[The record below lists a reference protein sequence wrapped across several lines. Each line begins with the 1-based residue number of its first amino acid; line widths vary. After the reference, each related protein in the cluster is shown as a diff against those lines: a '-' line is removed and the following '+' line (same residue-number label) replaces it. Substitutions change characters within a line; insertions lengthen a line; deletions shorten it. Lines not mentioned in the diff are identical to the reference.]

1 MNLKPPGRQKHPR
14 RSLHRCSGSRCA
26 AQLRAVAADPMW
38 WLILGVCVL
47 FQWSGSLKNSTMTYY
62 CKWVVDNTFLGSAG
76 AWGASQS
83 LLTMMGALPMALA
96 SVLLVPLTDRF
107 GKRKVCGWF
116 LLLGAAG
123 GVLAGLGQ
131 GRLVPVAI
139 GVALKC
145 FGSAPT
151 CCLLLAMVTD
161 VVDHVEGRS
170 GIRHR
175 RTYHVGVQLP
185 VRGGRLGDECTV
197 QRGAGAHRL

>member
-1 MNLKPPGRQKHPR
+1 
-14 RSLHRCSGSRCA
+14 
-26 AQLRAVAADPMW
+26 
-38 WLILGVCVL
+38 
-47 FQWSGSLKNSTMTYY
+47 MTYY